1 MSKQLDCNVHDYFEI
16 ICMRKSWVTVT
27 TKAGEN
33 FNGEAHDI
41 ALNSAKQ
48 ELLMLKNTTAEIGIL
63 LTEVA
68 RLHTHDNAI
77 AQHNFLINIT

>member
-33 FNGEAHDI
+33 FIGEAHDI

-48 ELLMLKNTTAEIGIL
+48 ELLMLKNTRDIGIL

-68 RLHTHDNAI
+68 RLHAHDNAI
-77 AQHNFLINIT
+77 AQHNFLVNIT